1 LRLDRRDLIA
11 RNDLPFDST
20 KGARDTLSGDHVYV
34 RYQAADTELASRR
47 IERRA
52 LEERLASI
60 DAELDTLQ
68 AFVRSSTLLEA
79 TSNDD
84 GLLPILERELEVLEL
99 ELANLRSTHPQYTAK
114 KAERD
119 QLRAQISERTGG
131 TAATTA
137 ETVVPNEQ
145 RIEVLVR
152 RAEVQRELQELDVR
166 MRALEEQRDTD
177 LRLHTVRI
185 DAAKQLD
192 EIERNIADKERL
204 RGENLAKQSSFESD
218 LESLVRLGSSYEI
231 TKEPLAPTVPV
242 EPNAFLVMFGS
253 VVFGALLGLLFVLA
267 REYLVTG
274 FRIPSDVGA
283 DIAVPILG
291 IVGEVTNARQ
301 RAVRRIAAGAT
312 GVATALFVALV
323 VFFIYAWE
331 ERPDLLGSELVE
343 RIEKLQFDLR

>member
-1 LRLDRRDLIA
+1 
-11 RNDLPFDST
+11 
-20 KGARDTLSGDHVYV
+20 LSGDHVYV

-231 TKEPLAPTVPV
+231 TKEPLAPTDPV